1 MPLVDH
7 FVDQRGL
14 AVIDVRDNGD
24 VAYFLHLYV
33 FKGAKVRKN
42 RGIDYFCSGVLMKN
56 MDRII
61 EIERTHGGT
70 SKVVM
75 TDVESGLREWL
86 PARRV
91 IVITDSNVH
100 RRYMGV
106 IDRYERIVIG
116 MGETNK
122 TLITIEKIYR
132 QLLEL
137 RVDRE
142 CFLLGFG
149 GGIVTDITG
158 FVAATFMR
166 GVRFGFVSSTLLGQ
180 IDASIG
186 GKNGV
191 NVDGYKNMVGTFS
204 QPDFVICDPALLKTL
219 PEREFRAGLAEMIK
233 AGIIADPQL
242 FGMFETHGADVLK
255 TDPELLSAAIE
266 RAINVKAAI
275 VERDEREAGE
285 RRKLN
290 LGHTF
295 AHAIEAVS
303 DSFNHGE
310 AVAAGICM
318 AVEIAVKM
326 GVLSAGDA
334 MRIRNVIASA
344 GLPTETE
351 IEKNRLM
358 KALRHDKKIDG
369 DSIYLVLPTGIGSCE
384 VKKMPIEELEGLI

>member
-1 MPLVDH
+1 
-7 FVDQRGL
+7 
-14 AVIDVRDNGD
+14 
-24 VAYFLHLYV
+24 
-33 FKGAKVRKN
+33 
-42 RGIDYFCSGVLMKN
+42 

-61 EIERTHGGT
+61 EIKRAHGGV
-70 SKVVM
+70 SSVIM
-75 TDVESGLREWL
+75 TDIESGLREWL

-100 RRYMGV
+100 RRYMDI

-116 MGETNK
+116 IGETNK
-122 TLITIEKIYR
+122 TLSTVDKMYH
-132 QLLEL
+132 QLLEIKA
-137 RVDRE
+137 DRE

-158 FVAATFMR
+158 FVASTFMR
-166 GVRFGFVSSTLLGQ
+166 GVRFGFVASTLLGQ
-180 IDASIG
+180 VDASIG

-191 NVDGYKNMVGTFS
+191 NIDGYKNMVGTLN

-242 FGMFETHGADVLK
+242 FAMFEARNADSLNADS
-255 TDPELLSAAIE
+255 TLLPAAIE

-275 VERDEREAGE
+275 VELDEREMDE

-295 AHAIEAVS
+295 AHAIEAAIE
-303 DSFNHGE
+303 SFNHGE

-318 AVEIAVKM
+318 AADIAAKI
-326 GVLSAGDA
+326 GVLDNSDA
-334 MRIRNVIASA
+334 MRIKNVIAA
-344 GLPTETE
+344 VGLPTETSV
-351 IEKNRLM
+351 EKSLLM
-358 KALRHDKKIDG
+358 KALRYDKKTDG
-369 DSIYLVLPTGIGSCE
+369 GNIYLVLPTGIGSCE
-384 VKKMPIEELEGLI
+384 VRKMPLEELETLI